1 MRKKPTCPKEWI
13 LSFRRVINGINMYG
27 NDKSGFSL
35 IELMIYVGIFAVSA
49 VFLVSILTVVTQI
62 QLRNNS
68 VHELNQQISF
78 VRSTVERFVQ
88 TSSLIDMT
96 TAVSTS
102 TIKLRMSSSTDD
114 TVLIYASN
122 SVLYIATTDSSGNT
136 STKPLTDSNVT
147 VDNFSATKYQTPSG
161 FSLVQIDMALSYNA
175 TNPKA
180 QASRSLKTA
189 IARISAAEFDSSVY
203 PNVTDNFD
211 LGTASKNWKNAYYSG
226 VVGIGAT
233 SFSPG
238 YKMVISGG
246 DIGVRDVSTG
256 VVVKTPDGS
265 ACYRLG
271 VTNTGGV
278 TTTLVGTC
286 P

>member
-1 MRKKPTCPKEWI
+1 
-13 LSFRRVINGINMYG
+13 MYG
-27 NDKSGFSL
+27 NVTFPIMNGMDARKCKKSGFSL
-35 IELMIYVGIFAVSA
+35 VELMIYIGIFAVSA

-62 QLRNNS
+62 QVRQTS

-78 VRSTVERFVQ
+78 VRAVVERFVQ
-88 TSSLIDMT
+88 TSSLVDMT
-96 TAVSTS
+96 TAVTTS
-102 TIKLRMSSSTDD
+102 TIKLRMSSSSNDI
-114 TVLIYASN
+114 VLVYPLN
-122 SVLYIATTDSSGNT
+122 SILYLEKKDASGN
-136 STKPLTDSNVT
+136 STVKPLTDSNVV

-161 FSLVQIDMALSYNA
+161 FSLVQIDMSLSYNA
-175 TNPKA
+175 TNPRA
-180 QASRSLKTA
+180 MTTRTLKTA

-203 PNVTDNFD
+203 PNTSGSFD
-211 LGTASKNWKNAYYSG
+211 IGTATKNWNNGYFAG

-238 YKMVISGG
+238 YKAVISGG
-246 DIGVRDVSTG
+246 DLGIRDVNTG
-256 VVVKTPDGS
+256 LIVKTPNGS

-271 VTNTGGV
+271 VTNSGGV